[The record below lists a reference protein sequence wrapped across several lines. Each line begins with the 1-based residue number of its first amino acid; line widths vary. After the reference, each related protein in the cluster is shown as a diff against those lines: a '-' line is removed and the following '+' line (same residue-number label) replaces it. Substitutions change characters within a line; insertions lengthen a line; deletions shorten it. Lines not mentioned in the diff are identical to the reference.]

1 MDLAEYVPGGNKWP
15 GWLLNIGE
23 RILGF
28 HEFNVAHRKIEAEM
42 ESGCADNFFRL
53 ACKHLPLNYEVT
65 GLENIP
71 EEGACVIVS
80 NHPHGMSD
88 GLMIGDIAMKRR
100 SDIRIVVND
109 FLHCVRGMRPYQI
122 TVDVYGGE
130 EAKRANMAGIREM
143 MRWLREGHCLILFPS
158 GSAASWSKEHGRV
171 VDDPWQTNMASIIR
185 KSGATVVPMH
195 FSGQN
200 GPLFQMVTQ
209 LCKEKRSAL
218 LPREIKRDIRTLHQ
232 VQVGRPISANRLEM
246 LPDDAALCDF
256 LRLSSMMLRYPGT
269 AANQISE
276 NPRPMVDIDTPIAPE
291 LLQKELDSLPQ
302 EEHLLYTHKS
312 TGLQIYTAKG
322 SEIPNMLHEIG
333 VQREITF
340 RAVGEGSGFACDKD
354 DYDLYY
360 DHLIMWD
367 PAKRQLAGAYRMGRT
382 DEIVT
387 SRGSTGIYN
396 AEFFTLGND
405 FVNHVKGGL
414 EMGRAFIT
422 APYQKHPASLD
433 TLWMGIGRFVVKH
446 PQYRYLY
453 GTVSVSS
460 DYTVRSRALIYEYLK
475 CHCMNKELA
484 KHVTAKTPPKDMD
497 LFSEDAQLLP
507 TAMGDLRILSSM
519 ISDLE
524 PDGRSIPVL
533 LRQYLRLGGEMISFN
548 VDSEFGDTL
557 DCLVLVDLAR
567 APERLLTRYRGVP
580 VNSSPEQAAESL
592 TSI

>member
-28 HEFNVAHRKIEAEM
+28 HEFNVAHRKVEAEM

-302 EEHLLYTHKS
+302 EEHLLYTNKS

-396 AEFFTLGND
+396 AE
-405 FVNHVKGGL
+405 
-414 EMGRAFIT
+414 
-422 APYQKHPASLD
+422 LD
-433 TLWMGIGRFVVKH
+433 RKSVV
-446 PQYRYLY
+446 
-453 GTVSVSS
+453 
-460 DYTVRSRALIYEYLK
+460 
-475 CHCMNKELA
+475 
-484 KHVTAKTPPKDMD
+484 
-497 LFSEDAQLLP
+497 
-507 TAMGDLRILSSM
+507 
-519 ISDLE
+519 
-524 PDGRSIPVL
+524 
-533 LRQYLRLGGEMISFN
+533 
-548 VDSEFGDTL
+548 
-557 DCLVLVDLAR
+557 
-567 APERLLTRYRGVP
+567 
-580 VNSSPEQAAESL
+580 
-592 TSI
+592 